1 MAEKTSFSCG
11 DSLDIQQVSALYKR
25 LQKSV
30 EKAINVELKADSV
43 KKADT
48 AGLQMFV
55 SLRQELKTL
64 GGDIIW
70 KKPSEELQQAA
81 TLLGLSDHL
90 GIPRWSAE

>member
-30 EKAINVELKADSV
+30 EKAINIELKADSV

-55 SLRQELKTL
+55 SLRKELKSL
-64 GGDIIW
+64 GGDIVW
-70 KKPSEELQQAA
+70 KKPSDELLQAA
-81 TLLGLSDHL
+81 KLLGLAQCL
-90 GIPRWSAE
+90 GLPEAG